1 MNKKSIKLNSAN
13 IISIRKNLDVTINKY
28 WKIIRAENLMSKK
41 AIAAK
46 QGSGL
51 DLKSLYN
58 QIMQMTEKRIM
69 IKGILVALNN
79 GITTFSYEDFKKT
92 NNYSIF
98 AACEAKEAIAQLKMV
113 KTLDPS
119 TKAKKGL
126 KAMPKREIFSSAKIA
141 QLIHE
146 HQLLANKFNSNLE
159 KFNNDTS
166 VEITGIIADTFE
178 KDLAVKKTITTDDGS
193 PIWNQIEADTNY
205 NKDPLPYKTLL
216 LTL

>member
-1 MNKKSIKLNSAN
+1 MAEIQVVLFNLNQNYMNKKSIKLNSAN

-41 AIAAK
+41 AVAAK

-126 KAMPKREIFSSAKIA
+126 KAMPKREVFSSAKIA

-159 KFNNDTS
+159 KFNNGTS
-166 VEITGIIADTFE
+166 VEITGIIADAFE
-178 KDLAVKKTITTDDGS
+178 KDLAV
-193 PIWNQIEADTNY
+193 
-205 NKDPLPYKTLL
+205 
-216 LTL
+216 

>member
-1 MNKKSIKLNSAN
+1 MAEIQVVLFNLNQNYMNKKSIKLNSAN

-41 AIAAK
+41 AVAAK

-178 KDLAVKKTITTDDGS
+178 KDLAV
-193 PIWNQIEADTNY
+193 
-205 NKDPLPYKTLL
+205 
-216 LTL
+216 

>member
-1 MNKKSIKLNSAN
+1 MAEIQVVLFNLNQNYMNKKSMKLNSAN
-13 IISIRKNLDVTINKY
+13 IISIRKNLDITINKY

-41 AIAAK
+41 AVAAK

-126 KAMPKREIFSSAKIA
+126 KAMPKREVISSAKIA

-166 VEITGIIADTFE
+166 VEITGVIADTFE
-178 KDLAVKKTITTDDGS
+178 KDLA
-193 PIWNQIEADTNY
+193 
-205 NKDPLPYKTLL
+205 L
-216 LTL
+216 

>member
-1 MNKKSIKLNSAN
+1 MIDLGKWLRIQVVLFNLNQIYMKKSIKLNSAN
-13 IISIRKNLDVTINKY
+13 IISIRKNLDTTINKY

-41 AIAAK
+41 AVAAK

-58 QIMQMTEKRIM
+58 QIMQMAEKRIM
-69 IKGILVALNN
+69 VKGILVALNT
-79 GITTFSYEDFKKT
+79 GVTTFSYEDFKKT

-126 KAMPKREIFSSAKIA
+126 KAMPKREVFSSAKIA

-146 HQLLANKFNSNLE
+146 HQLLANKFDSELE
-159 KFNNDTS
+159 KFNNETS
-166 VEITGIIADTFE
+166 VEITDSIADTFE
-178 KDLAVKKTITTDDGS
+178 KDLAV
-193 PIWNQIEADTNY
+193 
-205 NKDPLPYKTLL
+205 
-216 LTL
+216 

>member
-1 MNKKSIKLNSAN
+1 MAEIQVVLFNLNQNYMNKKSIKLNSAN

-41 AIAAK
+41 AVAAK

-126 KAMPKREIFSSAKIA
+126 KAMPKREVFSSAKIA

-159 KFNNDTS
+159 KFNNGTS
-166 VEITGIIADTFE
+166 VDITGIIADAFE
-178 KDLAVKKTITTDDGS
+178 KDLAV
-193 PIWNQIEADTNY
+193 
-205 NKDPLPYKTLL
+205 
-216 LTL
+216 

>member
-1 MNKKSIKLNSAN
+1 MQVDDELEFNELKFNLNQYNMNKTSMKLNSSN
-13 IISIRKNLDVTINKY
+13 IINIRKNLCEKITKY
-28 WKIIRAENLMSKK
+28 WRTIRNENVMSNK
-41 AIAAK
+41 AIKAGL
-46 QGSGL
+46 GSGY

-58 QIMQMTEKRIM
+58 EITQMAEKRIM
-69 IKGILVALNN
+69 IKGMLMYLNM
-79 GITTFSYEDFKKT
+79 GLKFDIDAFKKS

-126 KAMPKREIFSSAKIA
+126 KAMPKREVFSSAKIA

-166 VEITGIIADTFE
+166 VEITGVIADTFE
-178 KDLAVKKTITTDDGS
+178 KDLAV
-193 PIWNQIEADTNY
+193 
-205 NKDPLPYKTLL
+205 
-216 LTL
+216 

>member
-1 MNKKSIKLNSAN
+1 MAEIQVVLFNLNQNYMNKKSIKLNSAN

-41 AIAAK
+41 AVAAK

-79 GITTFSYEDFKKT
+79 GIATFSYEDFKKT

-178 KDLAVKKTITTDDGS
+178 KDLAV
-193 PIWNQIEADTNY
+193 
-205 NKDPLPYKTLL
+205 
-216 LTL
+216 

>member
-1 MNKKSIKLNSAN
+1 MAEIQVVLFNLNQNYMNKKSIKLNSAN

-41 AIAAK
+41 AVAAK

-79 GITTFSYEDFKKT
+79 GITTFSYENFKKT

-126 KAMPKREIFSSAKIA
+126 KAIPKREIFSSAKIA

-146 HQLLANKFNSNLE
+146 HQLIANKFNSNLE

-178 KDLAVKKTITTDDGS
+178 KDLAV
-193 PIWNQIEADTNY
+193 
-205 NKDPLPYKTLL
+205 
-216 LTL
+216 

>member
-1 MNKKSIKLNSAN
+1 MAEIQVVLFNLNQNYMNKKSIKLNSAN

-41 AIAAK
+41 AVAAK

-126 KAMPKREIFSSAKIA
+126 KAMPKREVFSSAKIA

-166 VEITGIIADTFE
+166 VEITGVIADTFE
-178 KDLAVKKTITTDDGS
+178 KDLAV
-193 PIWNQIEADTNY
+193 
-205 NKDPLPYKTLL
+205 
-216 LTL
+216 

>member
-1 MNKKSIKLNSAN
+1 MAEIQVVLFNLNQNYMNKKSMKLNSAN

-41 AIAAK
+41 AVAAK

-166 VEITGIIADTFE
+166 VEITGVIADTFE
-178 KDLAVKKTITTDDGS
+178 KDLAV
-193 PIWNQIEADTNY
+193 
-205 NKDPLPYKTLL
+205 
-216 LTL
+216 

>member
-1 MNKKSIKLNSAN
+1 MAEIQVVLFNLNQDYMNKKSIKLNSAN

-41 AIAAK
+41 AVAAK
-46 QGSGL
+46 QCSGL

-58 QIMQMTEKRIM
+58 QIMQMTEKRIT

-98 AACEAKEAIAQLKMV
+98 AACEAKAAIAQLKMV

-166 VEITGIIADTFE
+166 VEITGVIADTFE
-178 KDLAVKKTITTDDGS
+178 KDLAV
-193 PIWNQIEADTNY
+193 
-205 NKDPLPYKTLL
+205 
-216 LTL
+216 

>member
-1 MNKKSIKLNSAN
+1 MAEIQVVLFNLNQNYMNKKSIKLNSAN

-41 AIAAK
+41 AVAAK

-79 GITTFSYEDFKKT
+79 GITTFSYDDFKKT

-126 KAMPKREIFSSAKIA
+126 KAMPKREVFSSAKIA

-178 KDLAVKKTITTDDGS
+178 KDLAV
-193 PIWNQIEADTNY
+193 
-205 NKDPLPYKTLL
+205 
-216 LTL
+216 

>member
-1 MNKKSIKLNSAN
+1 MAEIQVVLFNLNQNYMNKKSIKLNSAN

-41 AIAAK
+41 AVAAK

-58 QIMQMTEKRIM
+58 QIMQMTEKRII
-69 IKGILVALNN
+69 IKCILVALNN

-166 VEITGIIADTFE
+166 VEITGVIADTFE
-178 KDLAVKKTITTDDGS
+178 KDLAV
-193 PIWNQIEADTNY
+193 
-205 NKDPLPYKTLL
+205 
-216 LTL
+216 

>member
-1 MNKKSIKLNSAN
+1 MAEIQVVLFNLNQNYMNKKSIKLNSAN

-41 AIAAK
+41 AVAAK

-79 GITTFSYEDFKKT
+79 GITTFSYENFKKT

-178 KDLAVKKTITTDDGS
+178 KDLAV
-193 PIWNQIEADTNY
+193 
-205 NKDPLPYKTLL
+205 
-216 LTL
+216 

>member
-1 MNKKSIKLNSAN
+1 MAEIQVVLFNLNQNYMNKKSIKLNSAN
-13 IISIRKNLDVTINKY
+13 IISIRKNLDITINKY

-41 AIAAK
+41 AVAAK

-126 KAMPKREIFSSAKIA
+126 KAMPKREVFSSAKIA

-166 VEITGIIADTFE
+166 VEITGVIADTFE
-178 KDLAVKKTITTDDGS
+178 KDLAV
-193 PIWNQIEADTNY
+193 
-205 NKDPLPYKTLL
+205 
-216 LTL
+216 

>member
-1 MNKKSIKLNSAN
+1 MAEIQVVLFNLNQNYMNKKSMKLNSAN

-41 AIAAK
+41 AVAAK

-119 TKAKKGL
+119 IKAKKGL
-126 KAMPKREIFSSAKIA
+126 KAMPKREVFSSAKIA

-166 VEITGIIADTFE
+166 VEITGVIADTFE
-178 KDLAVKKTITTDDGS
+178 KDLA
-193 PIWNQIEADTNY
+193 A
-205 NKDPLPYKTLL
+205 
-216 LTL
+216 

>member
-1 MNKKSIKLNSAN
+1 MAEIQVVLFNLNQNYMNKKSIKLNSAN

-41 AIAAK
+41 AVAAK

-126 KAMPKREIFSSAKIA
+126 KAMPKREVFSSAKIA

-159 KFNNDTS
+159 KFNNETS
-166 VEITGIIADTFE
+166 VEITGVIADTFE
-178 KDLAVKKTITTDDGS
+178 KDLAV
-193 PIWNQIEADTNY
+193 
-205 NKDPLPYKTLL
+205 
-216 LTL
+216 

>member
-1 MNKKSIKLNSAN
+1 MAEIQVVLFNLNQNYMNKKSIKLNSAN

-41 AIAAK
+41 AVAAK

-141 QLIHE
+141 QLIHD

-178 KDLAVKKTITTDDGS
+178 KDLAV
-193 PIWNQIEADTNY
+193 
-205 NKDPLPYKTLL
+205 
-216 LTL
+216 